1 MDDELLY
8 LISLKKNNKLKLE
21 IIKTKFEGL
30 YKNQL
35 TEYTKLQNKV
45 NSIKDLLSYKNDLTT
60 PDYSKFDKLFYLKKR
75 INSSNYNI
83 PNYKTI
89 SHKKISSKKNKEKD
103 INTLISLNN
112 SVLKKIFSNQINS
125 KRFLTSSNLLI
136 ERKRHK
142 NNYAA
147 NNTLNSNTTQ
157 SNTCTPTKSK
167 SSNRNLLYIPTIRI
181 NKHENKNFYRKKHNN
196 DVSLYLD
203 ITNKKNKFSDYLENK
218 NNKIKSNLWNMKYN
232 YTNENINFI
241 KNKKRIIYNI
251 NNINIKNEGN
261 EENDYY
267 IEEEINDK
275 YQKYFLRG
283 LSLSREQNHYYQKC
297 KKIDYLF
304 YDDENNKK
312 EKKKNNKAINN
323 KKNKEKNIK
332 CRTINFHNFYSKDNK
347 DKNILNYNNRK
358 LILKYSLKNL
368 LNIENP
374 IKIKI

>member
-8 LISLKKNNKLKLE
+8 LISLKKNNKLKSE
-21 IIKTKFEGL
+21 IIKSKFEGL
-30 YKNQL
+30 YKSQL

-45 NSIKDLLSYKNDLTT
+45 NSIKDLLSYKNDLTA

-83 PNYKTI
+83 PDYNTI
-89 SHKKISSKKNKEKD
+89 SHKKISSKKNKDKE
-103 INTLISLNN
+103 INTIISLNN
-112 SVLKKIFSNQINS
+112 SVLKKIFSNQDR
-125 KRFLTSSNLLI
+125 KRFYTSSNLLI
-136 ERKRHK
+136 AKKRHK
-142 NNYAA
+142 NNYTA

-167 SSNRNLLYIPTIRI
+167 SSNRNLLYIPTIQI
-181 NKHENKNFYRKKHNN
+181 NRYENENFYKKKHNN
-196 DVSLYLD
+196 NVSSYLE

-218 NNKIKSNLWNMKYN
+218 NNKIMSNLWYTKYN
-232 YTNENINFI
+232 YKNENINFV

-261 EENDYY
+261 EENEYY
-267 IEEEINDK
+267 IDEEINDK

-297 KKIDYLF
+297 QKIDYLF

-312 EKKKNNKAINN
+312 EKKKNNKTISNI
-323 KKNKEKNIK
+323 KNKDKNIK
-332 CRTINFHNFYSKDNK
+332 SRTINFKNFYNKDNK
-347 DKNILNYNNRK
+347 DKNILNHNNRK

>member
-1 MDDELLY
+1 MEDDLLY
-8 LISLKKNNKLKLE
+8 LISLKKNNKLKSE

-35 TEYTKLQNKV
+35 TEYSKLQNKV
-45 NSIKDLLSYKNDLTT
+45 NYIKDLLSYKNNLTA

-75 INSSNYNI
+75 INSSIYN
-83 PNYKTI
+83 NTM

-112 SVLKKIFSNQINS
+112 SVLKKIFSNQINN
-125 KRFLTSSNLLI
+125 KRLLTSSNLLI

-142 NNYAA
+142 NNYTA
-147 NNTLNSNTTQ
+147 NNTLNSNTTE
-157 SNTCTPTKSK
+157 SMTCTPSK
-167 SSNRNLLYIPTIRI
+167 SSKNNLLYIPTILI
-181 NKHENKNFYRKKHNN
+181 NRHENKNFFRKNN
-196 DVSLYLD
+196 SNKLSLYLD
-203 ITNKKNKFSDYLENK
+203 ITNKKSKFSDYLESK
-218 NNKIKSNLWNMKYN
+218 NNKTLSNLWYTKYK
-232 YTNENINFI
+232 YKNENINFI
-241 KNKKRIIYNI
+241 KNKKKIIYNV
-251 NNINIKNEGN
+251 NNINIKDEGD
-261 EENDYY
+261 EENDY
-267 IEEEINDK
+267 INEEINDK

-312 EKKKNNKAINN
+312 DKKKNSKTISNTKY
-323 KKNKEKNIK
+323 KQKNIK
-332 CRTINFHNFYSKDNK
+332 SNKINYQNFFSKENK
-347 DKNILNYNNRK
+347 DKTTLNHNNKK

-368 LNIENP
+368 LNTENP

>member
-1 MDDELLY
+1 
-8 LISLKKNNKLKLE
+8 LISLKKNNKLKSE

-181 NKHENKNFYRKKHNN
+181 NKHENKNFY
-196 DVSLYLD
+196 
-203 ITNKKNKFSDYLENK
+203 LENK

-251 NNINIKNEGN
+251 NNINIKNEGK